1 MLGAGVQVE
10 DVRSRRSSGE
20 CQEQEVMRRIFE
32 ATGHVR
38 SRRSSGDCQEQEVN
52 WRM

>member
-1 MLGAGVQVE
+1 ME
-10 DVRSRRSSGE
+10 DVRSRSSSGE
-20 CQEQEVMRRIFE
+20 YQEQEVMRRIFE
-32 ATGHVR
+32 ATGHEKIVR